1 MSRKD
6 AGIVRYGLF
15 NYSGYVQ
22 SSISSGYTFAY
33 GSRVTTLSSGINSGV
48 QLGPGFFNK
57 IRTVSGVSS
66 CTLGSIAIPPEDS
79 GYVQGRIIRL
89 YNVGLSGG
97 VGGQPIILGSN
108 FSVNIG
114 QTTLGV
120 NGIAE
125 CIYGGADTGSWD
137 TRVVSSG
144 STGLTW
150 ADLNHGTCNYPTTT
164 TSTTSTS
171 TTTPSSPP
179 AAPPTAPPTAPPP
192 SPPSPTPPS
201 PSPTPPSPSPSPTPP
216 SPSPTPCWVA
226 REVYGET
233 NPEWVVF
240 RDWLFTEGP
249 NWLQK
254 TYIKYG
260 QRFADFI
267 RTKPILKS
275 IVKFGMDKVVRN
287 KNIDTIYAQSQVED
301 YLKNK

>member
-150 ADLNHGTCNYPTTT
+150 ADLNHGTCNYPATT
-164 TSTTSTS
+164 TS

-179 AAPPTAPPTAPPP
+179 AAPPSPPSPPSP
-192 SPPSPTPPS
+192 SPPSPTP
-201 PSPTPPSPSPSPTPP
+201 PSPSPTPP